1 MFRQRFDRKESHL
14 GYPGHGFGI
23 IEFTLEG
30 NGSIR
35 LISPID
41 HRLDL
46 SSSST
51 VRLPSIYRSP
61 PTYFHPCSINYLG
74 YFFLVPSEIPYFL
87 RINEFLLHSLVRG
100 YILKS
105 TSFEAFD
112 LHFCFRSIA
121 KHCEKRGFA
130 NIERRRKWRVF
141 DELTVSS
148 NSGRLGYSVL
158 GRFWLIRMR
167 SLRLTR
173 YDLVPLIARLLLLL
187 LEQILVPFTKI
198 STGSNGISLSFRSTF
213 EMIPRTFVIGNFFF
227 FFYFDSSSRG

>member
-112 LHFCFRSIA
+112 RSSI
-121 KHCEKRGFA
+121 FA
-130 NIERRRKWRVF
+130 F
-141 DELTVSS
+141 D
-148 NSGRLGYSVL
+148 
-158 GRFWLIRMR
+158 R
-167 SLRLTR
+167 SRN
-173 YDLVPLIARLLLLL
+173 IARK
-187 LEQILVPFTKI
+187 EDSQILNGEGNGEFSTSLPFRATAV
-198 STGSNGISLSFRSTF
+198 G
-213 EMIPRTFVIGNFFF
+213 
-227 FFYFDSSSRG
+227 